1 MSKGRRALQLP
12 EGYVHGQDK
21 HWFTASTFINKPYL
35 LALVSAGDLSAQGL
49 TMVPHGKDKR
59 VYEAIL
65 KGDFDWRK
73 VAASSRRRGAI
84 TVDVDQDDA
93 VDAPALRDASEE
105 PLAIEDGGG
114 GGDTDA
120 DDDVQAEGHVSSV
133 EDEEGQV
140 VVEALANDELRD
152 DDMVRAL
159 AAGGKWGAFS
169 ISWAIPSARRPYG
182 FQEKKRGRRDR
193 ASHNKKQQRIIGG
206 YHASCPFHRK
216 KKKPSVKCTKCPG
229 VHGICVDMS
238 YAFVSP

>member
-1 MSKGRRALQLP
+1 MMRSAGWTWRQWVSKSRRALQLP

-21 HWFTASTFINKPYL
+21 HWFTASTFVNKPYL
-35 LALVSAGDLSAQGL
+35 LALVSAADLSAQGL

-65 KGDFDWRK
+65 NGNFDWRK
-73 VAASSRRRGAI
+73 VAASSRRRGAAI
-84 TVDVDQDDA
+84 TVDVDQDAA

-105 PLAIEDGGG
+105 PLAIEDGG

-140 VVEALANDELRD
+140 VVEALANAELRD

-159 AAGGKWGAFS
+159 AAGGKWGAFT
-169 ISWAIPSARRPYG
+169 ISWAIPSASQPYG
-182 FQEKKRGRRDR
+182 FQKQKKTTR
-193 ASHNKKQQRIIGG
+193 HNKKTTTN
-206 YHASCPFHRK
+206 HRWL
-216 KKKPSVKCTKCPG
+216 PR
-229 VHGICVDMS
+229 
-238 YAFVSP
+238 